1 MNAPADRRILVV
13 ADLTP
18 GTPHLLELVA
28 RRSESEPCRF
38 FVLVPHAGHP
48 DDPDWDVDRAT
59 ALVQRA
65 AHEPVEG
72 LTGGADA
79 LEAVRA
85 AMAQHDID
93 EVIISTPPHH
103 LAHWIH
109 HDLPSQIEKLGAPVT
124 VVEGSEKAPPATP
137 GFGGITLP

>member
-1 MNAPADRRILVV
+1 MDAAEGCRILVV

-18 GTPHLLELVA
+18 GTPHLLDLVA
-28 RRSESEPCRF
+28 HRAQSEPCRF

-79 LEAVRA
+79 LEAVRVA
-85 AMAQHDID
+85 VTEHGVD
-93 EVIISTPPHH
+93 EIIISTPPHH

-109 HDLPSQIEKLGAPVT
+109 RDRPSWVEEFGVSVT
-124 VVEGSEKAPPATP
+124 VVESSEKGPPATP

>member
-1 MNAPADRRILVV
+1 MDAAPGRRILVV

-28 RRSESEPCRF
+28 RRAESEPCRF
-38 FVLVPHAGHP
+38 FVLVPHGGHP
-48 DDPDWDVDRAT
+48 HDPDWDVDRAT

-65 AHEPVEG
+65 ADEPVEG
-72 LTGGADA
+72 LTGGPDA
-79 LEAVRA
+79 LEAVRTVMTEHA
-85 AMAQHDID
+85 ID
-93 EVIISTPPHH
+93 EIIISTPPRH

-109 HDLPSQIEKLGAPVT
+109 HDLPSRVERLGVPVT
-124 VVEGSEKAPPATP
+124 VVEGAEKGPPATP